1 MKLID
6 DKDNPG
12 LVGIIESLDDVTTVR
27 KMVDNLNRDLVDS
40 GFEKYQ
46 YEFIRRG
53 NKAYI
58 ERV

>member
-1 MKLID
+1 MRLVN

-12 LVGIIESLDDVTTVR
+12 LLGIIEKPTEVEEFKR
-27 KMVDNLNRDLVDS
+27 MVDNLNQDLVDS
-40 GFEKYQ
+40 GFDQYR

>member
-1 MKLID
+1 MKLIN

-12 LVGIIESLDDVTTVR
+12 LVGIIESLDDVNTVR

>member
-1 MKLID
+1 MKLIN

-12 LVGIIESLDDVTTVR
+12 LVGIIESSDDIIDVKR
-27 KMVDNLNRDLVDS
+27 MVDNLNRDLVDS

-53 NKAYI
+53 KKAYI